1 MRIKFYIV
9 SARKRQRQGLIVRK
23 LMKLTPNSQHLL
35 PTSSDSYRPDSYR
48 ESSVFRLLS
57 SDFTNYII
65 ISFVLLLF
73 VACSSTSYYSEQSG
87 LTDYVN
93 IYNPLSSNLQPKVFF
108 YHQSENKTLLFFKV
122 DASLMVSEQKLDA
135 SSKNQARLELKYA
148 IRDTKTREI
157 VDTASFIYEIPKQ
170 KEADFIT
177 SVPLDLKAGNN
188 YSISLLFIDKVKQ
201 SWKRVWANIPKE
213 NMLIG
218 ETFFIDKVC
227 PETEPLFVNYCHKK
241 DSIICRSDV
250 FYNKPFYLMFFG
262 TDSLT
267 PKPIFDAKQS
277 FRFTG
282 LVSCDTT
289 ISSGDTV
296 RLKHK
301 GFYKISTDSLKPESG
316 RELLLVDDYYPYVKT
331 PEAMLKPL
339 VYITNDSRFRTLS
352 KAENLKQEI
361 EKFWIEKGKSMMV
374 ARELIKIYY
383 NRVQTANQYFTST
396 REGWQTDRG
405 MVYVLF
411 GLPKHI
417 YKAENQEEWVY
428 LENHVNTNLIFRFTK
443 DSLSLSNNDYSLI
456 RNKRYETAW
465 KQAVSSWENGK
476 AYSIQ

>member
-1 MRIKFYIV
+1 MNYI
-9 SARKRQRQGLIVRK
+9 
-23 LMKLTPNSQHLL
+23 
-35 PTSSDSYRPDSYR
+35 
-48 ESSVFRLLS
+48 
-57 SDFTNYII
+57 NYII
-65 ISFVLLLF
+65 ISLVLLLLT
-73 VACSSTSYYSEQSG
+73 ACSSTSYYSEQPG
-87 LTDYVN
+87 LTDYVS
-93 IYNPLSSNLQPKVFF
+93 IYNPSSSNLEPKVFF
-108 YHQSENKTLLFFKV
+108 YHQSENKTLLFFNV
-122 DASLMVSEQKLDA
+122 DASRMVSEQKLDA
-135 SSKNQARLELKYA
+135 SLKNQARLELKYA

-188 YSISLLFIDKVKQ
+188 YYISLLFIDKVKQ
-201 SWKRVWANIPKE
+201 SWKRVIANIPKE

-218 ETFFIDKVC
+218 ESFFIDKVY

-241 DSIICRSDV
+241 ESVVCRSDI
-250 FYNKPFYLMFFG
+250 FRNNPFHVLSFG
-262 TDSLT
+262 TDSLI
-267 PKPIFDAKQS
+267 PKSAFDTKQS

-282 LVSCDTT
+282 LASCDTT
-289 ISSGDTV
+289 IYSGDTI
-296 RLKHK
+296 RLKNN
-301 GFYKISTDSLKPESG
+301 GFYKITTDSLKPESG
-316 RELLLVDDYYPYVKT
+316 KELLLVDDYYPYVKT

-339 VYITNDSRFRTLS
+339 VYITNDSRFRTIS

-361 EKFWIEKGKSMMV
+361 EKFWIEKGKSV
-374 ARELIKIYY
+374 IAARELIRIYY

-417 YKAENQEEWVY
+417 YKMENQEEWVY
-428 LENHVNTNLIFRFTK
+428 LENHVNTSLIFRFTK

-456 RNKRYETAW
+456 RDKRYETAW
-465 KQAVSSWENGK
+465 KRAVSSWKNGK